1 MEELSLTYL
10 EQGDVCL
17 VISWLLFLEGPDGV
31 FLGAEVQDEV
41 LSFANRVARP
51 EIYPQRS

>member
-1 MEELSLTYL
+1 M
-10 EQGDVCL
+10 CAHACF

-41 LSFANRVARP
+41 LLFANRVG
-51 EIYPQRS
+51 